1 MCVRV
6 VRQGLVKTDRWIDP
20 IGPRTAIRAPPPN
33 TRAKYAHTHTTNRVL
48 STLDAEDD
56 EGRTALTEAREQGRP
71 GALLALAQ
79 VRDWWGVGGVGLII

>member
-1 MCVRV
+1 M
-6 VRQGLVKTDRWIDP
+6 
-20 IGPRTAIRAPPPN
+20 
-33 TRAKYAHTHTTNRVL
+33 
-48 STLDAEDD
+48 DAEDD